1 MHLRFE
7 SRRPS
12 IVRNFFLPDEGV
24 DPSFPHELSEGGC
37 QDPDGL
43 KPDPENKGELMRHL
57 PSWST
62 FVLGTTLLAFTATGF
77 AKSPTCSPIGGA
89 IITNL
94 GGFGQIDGTPTT
106 LGVAT
111 GDLKGALG
119 VQIVSASADFTTIT
133 VQHHW
138 VTDNGETLVV
148 DQAQAHGVF
157 VAPGLLAV
165 TDYKVHLSGG
175 TGRYANATADTTV
188 IGEVDFN
195 TGHAVLRYSGTLC
208 FAAGK

>member
-1 MHLRFE
+1 MPSAKDKE
-7 SRRPS
+7 S
-12 IVRNFFLPDEGV
+12 V
-24 DPSFPHELSEGGC
+24 
-37 QDPDGL
+37 
-43 KPDPENKGELMRHL
+43 MRHML
-57 PSWST
+57 RSFSFSIT
-62 FVLGTTLLAFTATGF
+62 ISLVLASFTAPGF
-77 AKSPTCSPIGGA
+77 AKSPTCSAIGGV
-89 IITNL
+89 ILTNL

-119 VQIVSASADFTTIT
+119 VQIVSASPDFTTIT

-138 VTDNGETLVV
+138 VTENGETLVV
-148 DQAQAHGVF
+148 DQAVAHGVF
-157 VAPGLLAV
+157 VAPGLLAI

-175 TGRYANATADTTV
+175 TGRFAQAKADMST

-208 FAAGK
+208 LKSDD